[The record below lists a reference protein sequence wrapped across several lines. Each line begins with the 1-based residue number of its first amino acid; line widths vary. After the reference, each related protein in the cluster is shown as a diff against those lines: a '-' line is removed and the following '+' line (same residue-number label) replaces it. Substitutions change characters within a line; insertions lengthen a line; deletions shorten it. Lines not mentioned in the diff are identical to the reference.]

1 MEKNKLSEGLM
12 IKLLSVALAITLWMY
27 VQGQQPQSIHEGIQT
42 FKEVEIQWSTDSG
55 YVVTAATS
63 KTAEITVAGS
73 MDAIN
78 LISKEDIIIDLDLT
92 NLSKG
97 RHTVAIKP
105 KIPAGIRIFNTIP
118 AEVDLVL
125 DSWIERTMDVE
136 LEFVNKLPEN
146 ALIMEQII
154 EPKQVVIS
162 GAEAIID
169 DVDRVVAEYDY
180 TIMGQQEPDV
190 ILKAKNNAGVTL
202 TAVNI
207 TEFVNL
213 TVVIECTKNVPV
225 RLNDQIEVPTGVIVK
240 LQPANVTAV
249 GPKELMNELVY
260 IETGYFD
267 IEGMVGES
275 FEVALIYPEGIKPLN
290 EQYEKTGVIIN

>member
-213 TVVIECTKNVPV
+213 TVVIEYTKNVPV